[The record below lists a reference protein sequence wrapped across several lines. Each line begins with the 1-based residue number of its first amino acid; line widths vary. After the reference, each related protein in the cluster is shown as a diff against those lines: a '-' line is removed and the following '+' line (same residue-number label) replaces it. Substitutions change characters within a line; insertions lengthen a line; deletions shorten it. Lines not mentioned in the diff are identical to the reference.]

1 LSAFA
6 LRPGT
11 IADADQVVALN
22 TGSVALTSPMDG
34 DRFEYLF
41 GLSSL
46 VTVAEADGRVVA
58 FLIAMADGAAY
69 ESGNYQWFA
78 KRIKRFIYV
87 DRVVVSP
94 DCRGDGIGSALYAHT
109 KSWAKQAGLP
119 SMVAEMNLD
128 PPNVGSLNFHK
139 KRGFLQIGTRAV
151 DSAKTV
157 SMQVLSIQD

>member
-1 LSAFA
+1 MSAFV

-11 IADADQVVALN
+11 VADADQIVALN
-22 TGSVALTSPMDG
+22 AESVALTSPMDG
-34 DRFEYLF
+34 GRFEYLF
-41 GLSSL
+41 GLSPL
-46 VTVAEADGRVVA
+46 VTVAEADSRVVA

-78 KRIKRFIYV
+78 ERIKRFIYV

-94 DCRGDGIGSALYAHT
+94 DCRSDGIGSALYAHT
-109 KSWAKQAGLP
+109 KSWAKQAGLL

-128 PPNVGSLNFHK
+128 PPNVGSLEFHK

-151 DSAKTV
+151 DSEKTV
-157 SMQVLSIQD
+157 SMQMLSIQD